1 MKVGHEEEF
10 KSLFNPIVFDIQNH
24 GRYSL
29 RNYIPDNINDAYVER
44 HSRTFLRSDLFREQ
58 MRGLD
63 DMLDK
68 SQSGH
73 FAYFTQN
80 DFSQTGAARTM
91 ELDAHNF
98 LADIILKGSF
108 TNKRIVNR

>member
-1 MKVGHEEEF
+1 MKVGHEEQF

-29 RNYIPDNINDAYVER
+29 RNYIPDNINNAYVER

-68 SQSGH
+68 SRSGH
-73 FAYFTQN
+73 FAYFTQK
-80 DFSQTGAARTM
+80 DFSLTGAARTL
-91 ELDAHNF
+91 ELDVHCF
-98 LADIILKGSF
+98 LADIILKGCFHSAK
-108 TNKRIVNR
+108 TVNR